1 MRRITETTPMNLF
14 ARTRHCIAVAAL
26 ATLAH
31 ADTLTGT
38 VVNQAGLPIAG
49 ATVVCNGLSVI
60 TTATGTFSFTVPSG
74 VYSVDVAPPAASGLA
89 TAHIEDM
96 HVAGTLNVGNMTL
109 VPGVTISGLVL
120 YGTTGLPVPNGD
132 MDVIDAATGQK
143 LYTPSDNTALTGIYT
158 ITVPPGTYKIVADP
172 ATAGAATFASQE
184 VGPFTV
190 TANTT
195 IPTITLQPGF
205 QVTAT
210 ILRGDTGLPLKDCDV
225 DFDIVALGQR
235 VPTPTDLTNLLG
247 VVTVVVPAGTYRMN
261 IDPAPGDAYL
271 GQQIAAVTVTGPT
284 NLGTITLATGNTVSG
299 YVRGNGVGVP
309 KTSIELEA
317 AYGGTKRYTS
327 NNKTAHDGWFR
338 VVMPGDACRF
348 DAIPPANSGFAPA
361 QTTAMT
367 AANVVAAAP
376 FTINVPAGGVLS
388 GTIYGLG
395 GVLAEAAVSLNDPL
409 TGALIYTTG
418 SSSNA
423 NGVYSRLV
431 PNGTWNATIRP
442 HRFSFA
448 QAITI
453 PVLVNGNTTLDVNLP
468 FPSAMTVMLPAI
480 AIPPSIPN
488 GGAMWF
494 DFAIYN
500 VLPTVAGYNVSLTL
514 HDPSNAVTTVLPT
527 TPFVMMPGELVF
539 APSIAIPLPI
549 LPPTFLGLPHRLR
562 ITITDA
568 ATGLEID
575 RDEQVLVI
583 S

>member
-1 MRRITETTPMNLF
+1 MSRIHRARTALAVALF
-14 ARTRHCIAVAAL
+14 AAA
-26 ATLAH
+26 AQ
-31 ADTLTGT
+31 ADTLSGT

-49 ATVVCNGLSVI
+49 ASVVCNGVTVL
-60 TTATGTFSFTVPSG
+60 TTATGAFSFTIPTG
-74 VYSVDVAPPAASGLA
+74 VYSVDVAPPAGSGLA

-96 HVAGTLNVGNMTL
+96 HVAGTLNVGAMTL

-120 YGTTGLPVPNGD
+120 YSATGLPVPNGD

-143 LYTPSDNTALTGIYT
+143 LYTPSDNTALTGIYS
-158 ITVPPGTYKIVADP
+158 IVVPPGTYKIVADP
-172 ATAGAATFASQE
+172 ATGGASTYASQE

-195 IPTITLQPGF
+195 LPTITLQPGF

-210 ILRGDTGLPLKDCDV
+210 ILRGNSGLPLKNVDV

-235 VPTPTDLTNLLG
+235 VPTPTDVTNLQG

-271 GQQIAAVTVTGPT
+271 GMQLPAVTVTGPT
-284 NLGTITLATGNTVSG
+284 NLGTISLAAGNLVSG
-299 YVRGNGVGVP
+299 YVRGNGVGIP
-309 KTSIELEA
+309 RTSIELEA

-327 NNKTAHDGWFR
+327 NNKTAHDGWFE

-348 DAIPPANSGFAPA
+348 DAIPPVTAGFAAA
-361 QTTAMT
+361 QTSPLMATSL
-367 AANVVAAAP
+367 VGAP
-376 FTINVPAGGVLS
+376 LVINVPAGGVLS
-388 GTIYGLG
+388 GTVTGLT
-395 GVLAEAAVSLNDPL
+395 GVLADAAVSLNDPT

-423 NGVYSRLV
+423 SGVYSRLV

-448 QAITI
+448 QAITVPI
-453 PVLVNGNTTLDVNLP
+453 TVSGNTTFDVNLP

-480 AIPPSIPN
+480 AVPPSIPN

-500 VLPTVAGYNVSLTL
+500 VLPSVAGYNVSLTL
-514 HDPSNAVTTVLPT
+514 HDPANNVTSVIPT
-527 TPFVMMPGELVF
+527 TPFIMMPGELVF
-539 APSIAIPLPI
+539 APGVLIPLPSVA
-549 LPPTFLGLPHRLR
+549 PTYLGFPHRLR
-562 ITITDA
+562 ITIFDA
-568 ATGLEID
+568 ATGLEVD
-575 RDEQVLVI
+575 RDEVSLVI